1 MGETVLLVGCGNMG
15 RAMLA
20 GRLAAR
26 PGLKALA
33 VEPAEALRT
42 EAEALGAS
50 VFAGPAELPED
61 LAPDLVVLA
70 VKPQVMPTVLPDYAR
85 FSSATFVSI
94 AAGTTVTTLKAGLG
108 AGAPV
113 IRCMP
118 NTPAAIGAGMM
129 VCCATEEV
137 SEAAKALASELLAA
151 SGEVAWIDGEG
162 LMDAVT
168 AVSGSGPA
176 YVFHLIEALAE
187 AGEVECMG
195 AAGVA
200 AGLPEELSAKLAL
213 QTVMGAGRL
222 AAESGVEPGVLRQQV
237 TSPGGTTAAALGVL
251 MADDAMRKLFAEAV
265 EAARARGEE
274 LGRA

>member
-20 GRLAAR
+20 GWLAAK
-26 PGLKALA
+26 PGLAA
-33 VEPAEALRT
+33 YVVEPAEALR
-42 EAEALGAS
+42 AQAADLGAHA
-50 VFAGPAELPED
+50 VAGAADLPD
-61 LAPDLVVLA
+61 GLAPDLVFLA
-70 VKPQVMPTVLPDYAR
+70 VKPQVMPSVLADYAGYGE
-85 FSSATFVSI
+85 ATFVSI
-94 AAGTTVTTLKAGLG
+94 AAGTTVATLKAGLG

-129 VCCATEEV
+129 VCYGTDEV
-137 SEAAKALASELLAA
+137 GADAKALTSDLLAA
-151 SGEVAWIDGEG
+151 SGEVAWIKVEA

-176 YVFHLIEALAE
+176 YVFHLIECL
-187 AGEVECMG
+187 G
-195 AAGVA
+195 AAGAA
-200 AGLPEELSAKLAL
+200 AGLPADLSAKLAL

-222 AAESGVEPGVLRQQV
+222 AAESGTDPATLRVQV
-237 TSPGGTTAAALGVL
+237 TSPGGTTAAALSVL
-251 MADDAMRKLFAEAV
+251 MGEERMKAMLENAV